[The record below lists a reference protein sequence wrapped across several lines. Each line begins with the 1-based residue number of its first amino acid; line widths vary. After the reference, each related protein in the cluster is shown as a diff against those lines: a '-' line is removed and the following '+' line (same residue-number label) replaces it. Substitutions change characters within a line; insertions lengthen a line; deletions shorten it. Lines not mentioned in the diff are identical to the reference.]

1 MGLDPSSKVVSG
13 GRGARRN
20 RGRDRR
26 GMTAVSLAGEER
38 RGRRADHG
46 GRDADLATSTGFP
59 ALWSFPPRWAEGVGL
74 PAARLRRR
82 LPCAD
87 GPTAAWPRSRPQLV
101 IHGPSRRLM
110 STSGV
115 VLPVDR

>member
-38 RGRRADHG
+38 RGRR
-46 GRDADLATSTGFP
+46 REKV
-59 ALWSFPPRWAEGVGL
+59 RNE
-74 PAARLRRR
+74 
-82 LPCAD
+82 
-87 GPTAAWPRSRPQLV
+87 QLV
-101 IHGPSRRLM
+101 TDTIINYWQRLLM
-110 STSGV
+110 ST
-115 VLPVDR
+115 